1 MQELSNDPLNILR
14 PASKLQHSLN
24 LASAYCGPPENQENE
39 NRRGRRHDA
48 RPHEPKVSTACTLC
62 YEHPK
67 FMPGVTFTLPCSHTS
82 VLHMTPPTSAE
93 QMSLGTSFHSRD
105 KTRGRLEGCRAFLQC
120 TFHSSNTGRRL
131 K

>member
-1 MQELSNDPLNILR
+1 MQLTASCASPILDGVDRQTHKPFGKVQLSPGWASETSTLMQELSNDPLNILR

-62 YEHPK
+62 
-67 FMPGVTFTLPCSHTS
+67 
-82 VLHMTPPTSAE
+82 
-93 QMSLGTSFHSRD
+93 
-105 KTRGRLEGCRAFLQC
+105 
-120 TFHSSNTGRRL
+120 
-131 K
+131 